1 MAAWRATPEGPDPG
15 STSLQWWRRRE
26 LNPRP
31 RASRERPL
39 HAQPLLSSRP
49 TASRKGKTAAG
60 QPRIEFADPSGEPD
74 RLHPH
79 LASATETRRVR
90 FSSHRHCALIT
101 QRERDC
107 CYWQLSFFTFFTR
120 WVRPRHATFRVLVPV
135 EAVSPPRARSLS
147 QRSERN
153 INTRAQP
160 IFHDALGSNELPALG
175 FQLSAFRATDAR
187 SAAQSCELI
196 ADSLTSPRYRRGIS
210 SCAPRTCW

>member
-1 MAAWRATPEGPDPG
+1 LRWSRRSETAVRERTRTAKECRKSQKRKPSVSRGLLSAAIW
-15 STSLQWWRRRE
+15 SWWRRRE

-49 TASRKGKTAAG
+49 AASRRGKTAAG

-74 RLHPH
+74 RLHPL

-135 EAVSPPRARSLS
+135 EAVSPPGLSPRSIGSKIRIDGNTGGGDIFRAAAERRARRPS
-147 QRSERN
+147 
-153 INTRAQP
+153 TTA
-160 IFHDALGSNELPALG
+160 
-175 FQLSAFRATDAR
+175 
-187 SAAQSCELI
+187 
-196 ADSLTSPRYRRGIS
+196 SPSG
-210 SCAPRTCW
+210 

>member
-1 MAAWRATPEGPDPG
+1 
-15 STSLQWWRRRE
+15 

-49 TASRKGKTAAG
+49 AASRRGKTAAG
-60 QPRIEFADPSGEPD
+60 QPRIGFADPSGEPD

-135 EAVSPPRARSLS
+135 EAVSPPRARSVN

-153 INTRAQP
+153 VNTQP
-160 IFHDALGSNELPALG
+160 CRYFLTHFEATSC
-175 FQLSAFRATDAR
+175 QLSTFSYQLSEQPMPCSLAE
-187 SAAQSCELI
+187 SCQLI
-196 ADSLTSPRYRRGIS
+196 ADSLTSLRSRRGIS
-210 SCAPRTCW
+210 LCAPRT